1 MHNLAIQSAVWKGT
15 DDLIRFIDIEL
26 QALGISLPKDVIEEF
41 LKKIENNALNYFLL
55 SDKEQKKFF
64 DKTFKQ
70 VINTYHFSLLE
81 DQIPLNEFSDASKE
95 LLSSVF
101 TKVKNSTKHI
111 CPSLDLQ
118 LWVLTQYLIST
129 YNDQVNLETLIDFD
143 LIKNLFIEVNPITQK
158 AIIHWGNTAKS
169 KKEQHELIKNEFA
182 YLVED
187 YLLLSV
193 LSETEEDIN
202 LASYI
207 DFLKDIEKDLASF
220 YRLAY
225 VQVLEDRAA
234 LKSWVKNNTTTKQTS
249 SASNF
254 YSPVSWSGS
263 LKQFDSVQKWQIDT
277 IKKRINQLTLEEDKK
292 VELIRLLIRLK
303 KNGKPFQKADF
314 FGDTPKRFPIGPQNE
329 EKLLSLVA
337 QLGLEIKEIPLQECV
352 ENTSDQLSSLLLEK
366 SSPEKTSSDLEIVD
380 TDNPDAIVA
389 FLKGLWYGFENEDKF
404 KKDLEIFSANCLTK
418 NAVLNKLT
426 NKEFMLNKVIAK
438 WKWAFVIE
446 LWEQERILLS
456 KSNGNFIIVDFF
468 RDHKDYD
475 AALSLFKWG

>member
-1 MHNLAIQSAVWKGT
+1 MKEAFQQAKKNVKAPNKELNLQ
-15 DDLIRFIDIEL
+15 
-26 QALGISLPKDVIEEF
+26 
-41 LKKIENNALNYFLL
+41 FLL
-55 SDKEQKKFF
+55 
-64 DKTFKQ
+64 
-70 VINTYHFSLLE
+70 
-81 DQIPLNEFSDASKE
+81 
-95 LLSSVF
+95 
-101 TKVKNSTKHI
+101 
-111 CPSLDLQ
+111 
-118 LWVLTQYLIST
+118 LTQCFLNKCNEYIDLGESI
-129 YNDQVNLETLIDFD
+129 NLEN
-143 LIKNLFIEVNPITQK
+143 IKTVFMETYPSSKKVLMY
-158 AIIHWGNTAKS
+158 WGNTTKS
-169 KKEQHELIKNEFA
+169 KKEQHQLIKNEFSRI
-182 YLVED
+182 VED
-187 YLLLSV
+187 YLLDEV
-193 LSETEEDIN
+193 LSEHEENMD
-202 LASYI
+202 LSDYV
-207 DFLKDIEKDLASF
+207 DFLLEIQNELLPL
-220 YRLAY
+220 YMLAY
-225 VQVLEDRAA
+225 VQVLEDRV
-234 LKSWVKNNTTTKQTS
+234 KSKAPKEIFKIAPSKASDVCPPPES

-277 IKKRINQLTLEEDKK
+277 IKNGINQLTLEEDKK

-337 QLGLEIKEIPLQECV
+337 QLGLEIKEIPLKECI
-352 ENTSDQLSSLLLEK
+352 ENTLDQLFPLIKGPSFEK
-366 SSPEKTSSDLEIVD
+366 GSSDLERVD

-389 FLKGLWYGFENEDKF
+389 FLKDLWYGFENEDKF